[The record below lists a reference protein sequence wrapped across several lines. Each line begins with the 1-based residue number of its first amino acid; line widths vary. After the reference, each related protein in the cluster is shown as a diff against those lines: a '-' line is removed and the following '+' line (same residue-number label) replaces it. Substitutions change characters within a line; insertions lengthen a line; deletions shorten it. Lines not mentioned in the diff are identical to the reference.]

1 MKVSFRE
8 IFLLFISIAS
18 WSYLILLIGWIVLHL
33 LTGDRIAY
41 LAAANFLIVYLFL
54 PLPLVLLGALL
65 TRSRSLG
72 IGFGI
77 GALVFL
83 WLWGPQF
90 LPRLRHPPAQN
101 PALTVMTY
109 NVLAWHTYTQPV
121 IENIRA
127 QSVDIVF
134 LQELNHNLA
143 RALSTELKDEFPY
156 QILEPVD
163 SPSGIGV
170 ISRFPIRPT
179 GERLPLH
186 WIGGPQVL
194 ELDWNGQAVTLVN
207 IHMVPNTRMGR
218 TAIIEPPIR
227 LREAQAQE
235 LVKLAR
241 SREHPGDHRRRCEFC
256 ASQRGNQDHHP
267 RTAGRLVGGRFW
279 PRPYLPRKHDPGQR
293 PAAPRQGQVR
303 PSLAD
308 PHRLCVSL
316 QRLVRRLGKTRAL
329 RSSLRPPGGDCRLE
343 AEKVGT

>member
-72 IGFGI
+72 LGFGI

-90 LPRLRHPPAQN
+90 LPRLRHPPAHG
-101 PALTVMTY
+101 PALSVMTY

-143 RALSTELKDEFPY
+143 RALSTELKDEFPF

-179 GERLPLH
+179 GERLPYR

-194 ELDWNGQAVTLVN
+194 DLDWNGQAVTLVN

-241 SREHPGDHRRRCEFC
+241 SRSIPVIIAGDANSAPLNEATRIITRELQDAWWEAGFGLGHTFPGSTIPGSD
-256 ASQRGNQDHHP
+256 
-267 RTAGRLVGGRFW
+267 
-279 PRPYLPRKHDPGQR
+279 RP
-293 PAAPRQGQVR
+293 
-303 PSLAD
+303 
-308 PHRLCVSL
+308 
-316 QRLVRRLGKTRAL
+316 RLGKDRFVPPWLTRIDYVFPSNDWYVVSVKLAPFDRVSDHRGVIADLKL
-329 RSSLRPPGGDCRLE
+329 R
-343 AEKVGT
+343 K